1 MASEWTRLTRALPSS
16 LRRDRIMDTVRRRL
30 TTPPVSIVR
39 VVVVLARPPMG
50 STGGS
55 RLEGDINPIDDI
67 GTRVYNA
74 CLCTDIYC

>member
-16 LRRDRIMDTVRRRL
+16 LRRDQIMDTVRRRL

-55 RLEGDINPIDDI
+55 RPEGDINPIDDI
-67 GTRVYNA
+67 DLA
-74 CLCTDIYC
+74 LILLCDGKQ

>member
-39 VVVVLARPPMG
+39 VVIVLARHPMG
-50 STGGS
+50 NTAGS
-55 RLEGDINPIDDI
+55 RLEGGTSPIDDI
-67 GTRVYNA
+67 DFAVHSVEIST
-74 CLCTDIYC
+74 